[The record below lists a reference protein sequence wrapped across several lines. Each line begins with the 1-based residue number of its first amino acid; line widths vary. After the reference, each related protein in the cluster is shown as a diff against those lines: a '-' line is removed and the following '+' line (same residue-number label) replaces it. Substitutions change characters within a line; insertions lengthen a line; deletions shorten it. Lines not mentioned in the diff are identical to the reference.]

1 MFSCEF
7 CEISRNTFS
16 YRTPPVAASKPRLTE
31 GVSRIPPNFIKKETL
46 AQVFSCEFCENSKST
61 FSIEHLRT
69 TTSVSCENKLS
80 LKNGWRLRRR
90 VSGNM
95 VNSWQGGEVECDAFI
110 IFSKYIALLSF

>member
-1 MFSCEF
+1 M
-7 CEISRNTFS
+7 T
-16 YRTPPVAASKPRLTE
+16 A
-31 GVSRIPPNFIKKETL
+31 
-46 AQVFSCEFCENSKST
+46 
-61 FSIEHLRT
+61 
-69 TTSVSCENKLS
+69 SVSCENKQS